1 MTLNIVSIHLFCS
14 AQQPCARW
22 KSIYFLTLQ
31 TRKLRPRG
39 YSVKE
44 GIDEVRIWTLSQSW
58 LVTPFCCLVLNC
70 CSKLTFLFP
79 CSNLLPFVR
88 VCVFLWPLSLLFFYV
103 LKIDGKKV
111 VWKRDTLF
119 AVNLVIHRC
128 FKNQHRW
135 QPLFQHHLLCYLH
148 KCQDKIC
155 FLWNSGSGS
164 LLCFVML
171 FL

>member
-1 MTLNIVSIHLFCS
+1 MTLNIVSINLFCS
-14 AQQPCARW
+14 AQQPCTRW

-44 GIDEVRIWTLSQSW
+44 GIDEVGIWTLSQSW
-58 LVTPFCCLVLNC
+58 LMTPFCCLVLNC

-79 CSNLLPFVR
+79 CSNLLPFVC
-88 VCVFLWPLSLLFFYV
+88 VCLSLTFVSFVFLCFKDWW
-103 LKIDGKKV
+103 KKV
-111 VWKRDTLF
+111 VWKRDTLS